1 MIKKTELMKKAI
13 AMRRKGLTYSAI
25 LEKVPVAKS
34 TLALWFKSVKLS
46 VPQYQKLTE
55 AKRLSSIRGGMVKR
69 QQRIKRSEEIISE
82 AEKQIGK
89 ISEREKWLIGTV
101 IYWAEGSKE
110 KAWVPGSGVCFINMD
125 PYMVQ
130 TFLKWLAFCKVKKK
144 DIYFDLYIHENHKN
158 RLEEIKIYW
167 AKVTNL
173 PVSNFVHVYWKKHK
187 IATKRK
193 NINSAY
199 FGIIKVRVK
208 QSSGLLRQI
217 SGWTKGIYKGINN
230 G

>member
-13 AMRRKGLTYSAI
+13 AMRKKGLTYSAI

-55 AKRLSSIRGGMVKR
+55 AKRLSSIRGGVVKR

-110 KAWVPGSGVCFINMD
+110 KDWMPGSSMAFTNMD
-125 PYMVQ
+125 PYMIQ
-130 TFLKWLAFCKVKKK
+130 TFLKWLTFCKVKKN
-144 DIYFDLYIHENHKN
+144 DIYLDLYVHENHKS
-158 RLEEIKIYW
+158 RLEEIKHYW
-167 AKVTNL
+167 AKVTSF
-173 PVSNFVHVYWKKHK
+173 PVSKFTHVYWKKNK
-187 IATKRK
+187 VGTKRK
-193 NINSAY
+193 NVGLKY
-199 FGIIKVRVK
+199 FGIIKIRVR
-208 QSSGLLRQI
+208 QSSTLLRQI

-230 G
+230 R